1 MKKLILLP
9 LMMVIMFS
17 QVSCLKDKLT
27 IGGDQS
33 PMGEVGTTVSASDSE
48 SAQYGIQNIRGEV
61 IALKDGV
68 SNMTLTAEVT
78 NATIRNILS
87 NIPGTTVS
95 GNLVTVQDIEF
106 KSTMKGISCISP
118 FAEGIVVDYS
128 AKVGDKYPMKG
139 TNKKREV
146 VSRSTDDD
154 YPYFFWY
161 IKVIEVVEPTGSFGI
176 KETRYWANHKF
187 GLAGIR
193 FTLDDGTDV
202 DLTVMTSTDN
212 W

>member
-1 MKKLILLP
+1 MKKYMLLP
-9 LMMVIMFS
+9 LMVVLIFS
-17 QVSCLKDKLT
+17 HVSCLKDRLSV
-27 IGGDQS
+27 GGDQS
-33 PMGEVGTTVSASDSE
+33 PMGEVGTTVSTTDSE
-48 SAQYGIQNIRGEV
+48 AAQYGIQNVRGEV
-61 IALKDGV
+61 VALEDGV
-68 SNMTLTAEVT
+68 SNMTLTAQVT
-78 NATIRNILS
+78 NPAIRTILS

-95 GNLVTVQDIEF
+95 GDLVTVKDMEF
-106 KSTMKGISCISP
+106 KSTMNGISCISP

-154 YPYFFWY
+154 YPYFFWN

-176 KETRYWANHKF
+176 RETRYWANHKF
-187 GLAGIR
+187 GLVGIQ
-193 FTLDDGTDV
+193 FTIDDGTEV
-202 DLTVMTSTDN
+202 DLTVMTSSDN